1 MKIVKEEKKY
11 TVEVYEAID
20 GTIFQDQ
27 AECEK
32 YERSAKCL
40 LLSKYNRLVIK
51 KDFESNIFGCGSE
64 DGYVD
69 IVKLHS
75 KKDIDVI
82 MQTLGVIN
90 PHILKEG
97 NKESYD
103 KYQDILEKACS
114 ENDLVFIYRGY
125 EDNGFWIEGTLS
137 DRISNIARTC
147 GYDIK
152 YVLNKLDNETN

>member
-20 GTIFQDQ
+20 GTTFQDK
-27 AECEK
+27 AECEI

-40 LLSKYNRLVIK
+40 LLSKYNKLVIK
-51 KDFESNIFGCGSE
+51 KDVEYNIFGCGSE

-90 PHILKEG
+90 PHMLKEG
-97 NKESYD
+97 NKERYD

-114 ENDLVFIYRGY
+114 ENDLVFIFRGC
-125 EDNGFWIEGTLS
+125 EDDGFWIEGTLS
-137 DRISNIARTC
+137 DRICNIARAC
-147 GYDIK
+147 GYDVK
-152 YVLNKLDNETN
+152 YELMELGDE

>member
-20 GTIFQDQ
+20 GTIFPDQ
-27 AECEK
+27 AECEI

-40 LLSKYNRLVIK
+40 LLSKYNKLVIK
-51 KDFESNIFGCGSE
+51 KDVEYNIFGCGSE

-69 IVKLHS
+69 IVKLHG

-90 PHILKEG
+90 PHMLKEG
-97 NKESYD
+97 NKEKYD

-114 ENDLVFIYRGY
+114 EDDLVFIFRGY
-125 EDNGFWIEGTLS
+125 DDNEFWIEGTLS
-137 DRISNIARTC
+137 NRISNIARAC

-152 YVLNKLDNETN
+152 YELMKLDDETD